1 MSFETRAA
9 DGGLFRVIN
18 GRRVWIANPPTDYIK
33 DVLTGHDCS
42 IPEQA
47 DPVSLPAVL
56 RLLSERSDA
65 VPIEQQ
71 CE

>member
-18 GRRVWIANPPTDYIK
+18 GRRVWLSNPPTDFIK

-56 RLLSERSDA
+56 RLLSERGDA
-65 VPIEQQ
+65 VPTKHAHD
-71 CE
+71 

>member
-1 MSFETRAA
+1 MNKETRAA

>member
-1 MSFETRAA
+1 MNSETRAA

>member
-9 DGGLFRVIN
+9 DGGLFHVVN
-18 GRRVWIANPPTDYIK
+18 GRRVWIANPPTDYVR
-33 DVLTGHDCS
+33 DVLTGQDCS

-65 VPIEQQ
+65 VPTKHAHD
-71 CE
+71 